1 MNTSKSRKRCVE
13 STCQTFGLCSQ
24 DVTTDATG
32 VFLSVGAILLD
43 SQFSVITEVV
53 L

>member
-1 MNTSKSRKRCVE
+1 MNISKNRKRCVE
-13 STCQTFGLCSQ
+13 STCQKFGLGSQ
-24 DVTTDATG
+24 DVTTDAAG
-32 VFLSVGAILLD
+32 VLLSVGAILLD

>member
-1 MNTSKSRKRCVE
+1 MSEVWTLFS
-13 STCQTFGLCSQ
+13 
-24 DVTTDATG
+24 DVTTDAAG
-32 VFLSVGAILLD
+32 VLLSVGTILLD